1 MKPLFCCFYMLIKQ
15 ISKDCMLYA
24 ILLAPLMAACVFRFG
39 IPYAET
45 LLCAYFEKTSIL
57 AGYYLLFDILLAI
70 LTPVMFCFSSSMVI
84 LTEYDENITNYIVS
98 TPVGKRGYIISRIVF
113 PTGLSFFVTAILLSL
128 FALTKWQPL
137 MLLLTVLLTCLLSVV
152 ISLLIISYSHNRVEG
167 MAMAKLSGVIFLGLP
182 IPFFMSSN
190 IQYLFS
196 LLPSFWIGK
205 LCLERNY
212 LFVIPALMTSF
223 LMIWALYRRLEKKLV

>member
-1 MKPLFCCFYMLIKQ
+1 MKPLFRCFYMLIRQ
-15 ISKDCMLYA
+15 ISRDSMLYA

-45 LLCAYFEKTSIL
+45 LLCEYFEKTSIL
-57 AGYYLLFDILLAI
+57 SGYYLLFDILLAI

-84 LTEYDENITNYIVS
+84 LTEYDENITNYIVA

-113 PTGLSFFVTAILLSL
+113 PAVLSFFITAILMSL
-128 FALTKWQPL
+128 FALTRWQTL
-137 MLLLTVLLTCLLSVV
+137 MLLLTISLTCLLSVI

-205 LCLERNY
+205 LCLEKNY
-212 LFVIPALMTSF
+212 SFVIPALMTSF
-223 LMIWALYRRLEKKLV
+223 LMILALYRRFEKKLT

>member
-1 MKPLFCCFYMLIKQ
+1 MKPLFRCFYMLMRQ
-15 ISKDCMLYA
+15 ISKDSMLYA
-24 ILLAPLMAACVFRFG
+24 ILLAPLIAACVFRFG
-39 IPYAET
+39 IPYAEA
-45 LLCAYFEKTSIL
+45 LLCEYFEKSSIL
-57 AGYYLLFDILLAI
+57 ADYYLLFDVLLAI

-113 PTGLSFFVTAILLSL
+113 PTVLSFFITAILLSL
-128 FALTKWQPL
+128 FALTKWQIL
-137 MLLLTVLLTCLLSVV
+137 MLFLTISLTCLLSVI

-196 LLPSFWIGK
+196 LLPSFLIGK
-205 LCLERNY
+205 LCLEKNY
-212 LFVIPALMTSF
+212 LFVIPALMISF
-223 LMIWALYRRLEKKLV
+223 LMILALYRRFERKLT

>member
-1 MKPLFCCFYMLIKQ
+1 MKPLFRCFYMLIRQ
-15 ISKDCMLYA
+15 ISKDSMLYA
-24 ILLAPLMAACVFRFG
+24 ILLAPLIAACVFRFG

-45 LLCAYFEKTSIL
+45 LLCEYFEKTSIL

-84 LTEYDENITNYIVS
+84 LTEYDENITSYIVS

-113 PTGLSFFVTAILLSL
+113 PTVVSFFITAILLSM
-128 FALTKWQPL
+128 FALTRWKTL
-137 MLLLTVLLTCLLSVV
+137 MLLLTVSLTCLLSVI

-182 IPFFMSSN
+182 VPFFMSSD

-196 LLPSFWIGK
+196 FLPSFWIGK
-205 LCLERNY
+205 LCLKENY

-223 LMIWALYRRLEKKLV
+223 LMMWAFYKRFEKKLI